1 MEDKKHWYDGIIYDK
16 FIAPNQDRIFSVIA
30 SIIKPD
36 STVVDIGCGTCRLP
50 FFLSD
55 KCLHITG
62 IDLSSKNIK
71 VANSKLKK
79 GNYENVELFH
89 GDATRFANKLKRKYD
104 YATVTFVLHEMPP
117 EERIKMLEVMK
128 TIADKIIIGD
138 YIAPIPES
146 VYGKITQVV
155 EFLAGKDHYNNFKNY
170 EKNGGVHYLLQQAG
184 LKLVKEIKKMPN
196 TSLLVVAE

>member
-16 FIAPNQDRIFSVIA
+16 FIAPNQDRIFGVIA
-30 SIIKPD
+30 SIIKPN
-36 STVVDIGCGTCRLP
+36 STVVDVGCGTCRLP

-55 KCLHITG
+55 KCLHVTG

-79 GNYENVELFH
+79 GSYKNVELFH
-89 GDATRFANKLKRKYD
+89 GDATQFANKLKRKYD

-117 EERIKMLEVMK
+117 AERIKLLEVMK
-128 TIADKIIIGD
+128 TIADKVIIGD
-138 YIAPIPES
+138 YVAPMPQS
-146 VYGKITQVV
+146 VNGKITQVV

-170 EKNGGVHYLLQQAG
+170 EKNGGVHYLLEQAG

-196 TSLLVVAE
+196 TSLLVLGE

>member
-16 FIAPNQDRIFSVIA
+16 FIAPNQDRIFNVIA
-30 SIIKPD
+30 SIIKPN

-55 KCLHITG
+55 KCKHITG

-71 VANSKLKK
+71 IANTKLKN
-79 GNYENVELFH
+79 GNYKNVDLFH
-89 GDATRFANKLKRKYD
+89 GDATKFADILERKFD

-138 YIAPIPES
+138 YIAPMPQS

-170 EKNGGVHYLLQQAG
+170 EKNGGVHYLLKQVD

>member
-16 FIAPNQDRIFSVIA
+16 FIAPNQDRIFGVIA
-30 SIIKPD
+30 GIIKPN
-36 STVVDIGCGTCRLP
+36 STVVDVGCGTCRLP

-55 KCLHITG
+55 KCLHVTG

-79 GNYENVELFH
+79 GSYKNVELFH
-89 GDATRFANKLKRKYD
+89 GDATQFANKLKRKYD

-117 EERIKMLEVMK
+117 AERIKMLEVMK
-128 TIADKIIIGD
+128 TIADKVIIGD
-138 YIAPIPES
+138 YIAPMPQS

-170 EKNGGVHYLLQQAG
+170 EKNGGVHYLLDQAG

-196 TSLLVVAE
+196 TSLLVLAE